1 MGETMDVTVDPSNR
15 AAADAWNGDDGAHW
29 VAHAATYDRSVARYH
44 GPFLDAAA
52 IGDSDRVL
60 DVGCGSGQTTCD
72 AARRARGGT
81 VVGVDLSAPLLE
93 LARSRAAS
101 DGIRNAT
108 FLQAD
113 AQVHPFGPASFDCV
127 ISRTGAM
134 FFGDATTAFSNIA
147 RAVRPGGRLCLLVW
161 QDLAANEWLA
171 AFLGAL
177 TGGGAPP
184 VAPPGAPGP
193 FSLADPAHTHAL
205 LTGAGFTDVALADR
219 REPMWFG
226 ADAGDAFAFV
236 SSLGVARG
244 ILGGL
249 DDAGRER
256 ALDALRTSIAAHDT
270 ADGVLYRSA
279 AWIVTAVRR

>member
-1 MGETMDVTVDPSNR
+1 MDISVDPSNR

-52 IGDSDRVL
+52 IGEGDRVL
-60 DVGCGSGQTTCD
+60 DVGCGGGEATCD
-72 AARRARGGT
+72 AARRAGRGT
-81 VVGVDLSAPLLE
+81 AVGVDLSAPLLE
-93 LARSRAAS
+93 LARSRAAAA
-101 DGIRNAT
+101 GIRNAT

-113 AQVHPFGPASFDCV
+113 AQVHPFEPASFDCA

-134 FFGDATTAFSNIA
+134 FFGDAPAAFANIA

-161 QDLAANEWLA
+161 EDLAANEWLP
-171 AFLGAL
+171 AFVGAL
-177 TGGGAPP
+177 TGGGGPP
-184 VAPPGAPGP
+184 AAPPGAPGP
-193 FSLADPAHTHAL
+193 FSLADPAHTRSL
-205 LTGAGFTDVALADR
+205 LTDAGFTDVALDDR

-226 ADAGDAFAFV
+226 ADADAAFAFV

-249 DDAGRER
+249 DDGGRTR
-256 ALDALRTSIAAHDT
+256 ALEALRGSITAHET
-270 ADGVLYRSA
+270 AEGVLYRSA